1 MNSYLPQVTNHGV
14 CFFIL
19 IFLKEA
25 KDQIKEKEQLN
36 EFIDV
41 HLYYAVWVAESS
53 LVCLCE
59 SVVYWGYQHHVI
71 ENVFPV
77 AVFFDDDSFEE
88 VLVFFTGVVVQGFA
102 LVVVIGVINKALY
115 HFISA
120 LIL

>member
-1 MNSYLPQVTNHGV
+1 
-14 CFFIL
+14 
-19 IFLKEA
+19 
-25 KDQIKEKEQLN
+25 
-36 EFIDV
+36 
-41 HLYYAVWVAESS
+41 
-53 LVCLCE
+53 
-59 SVVYWGYQHHVI
+59 
-71 ENVFPV
+71 VFPV